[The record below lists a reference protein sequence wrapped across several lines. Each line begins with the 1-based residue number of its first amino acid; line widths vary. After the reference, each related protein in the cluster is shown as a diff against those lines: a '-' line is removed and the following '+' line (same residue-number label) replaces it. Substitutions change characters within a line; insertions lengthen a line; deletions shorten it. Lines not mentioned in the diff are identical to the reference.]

1 MRKSSI
7 WLATTLLATSIAAVA
22 HNAETH
28 RDATAYAFEL
38 MAVAGKPEVRQRF
51 AGNTEMLQFIDAMS
65 AAARFFE
72 GLPAD
77 LPAPHR
83 DRCFDLEVMKRF
95 ASFSPL
101 ASGDGSKPAGIFP
114 VPLDIQYFS
123 NEKSCGVDAYW
134 RAGTLYRHFFPGE
147 QTHAGN
153 VLGFW
158 SAHPDE
164 LLDDIEME
172 ARITNAAGATEIK
185 QIFEAAGGLTAGTVW
200 VSAKCLGKCFKGVF
214 SLDFKDCK
222 KCVSDAYD
230 DAKDAVHDG
239 IATVDGLM
247 PGIPL
252 GDLEFLREITSGMCH
267 HIDVKGDVFA
277 PGWDTLTKPHYD
289 DISGLYGATPGPYG
303 IPGVTEEFALQ
314 VTRALGISI
323 DYDNSDGPKNYEVT
337 DGKDFHPNSAG
348 RRRQDWEYLTW
359 PNVPMPPLD
368 NLAWYGWD
376 KFKLSV
382 AQHRADNSKPV
393 ETKYIGWVLHG
404 LGDSTVPMHVTG
416 TFGWG
421 HRPYEDAESELGRQL
436 LGDFQAEMQPA
447 AGEAEALL
455 QAALAY
461 RQQILSWRAA
471 HPDHARDTPVRDL
484 VTRLAQQT
492 LEAGAAHPSIY
503 DDDLSTA
510 WNIPGPPRGAA
521 VSLYKSEAPFMRARL
536 QETVAATIAFLTSAA
551 ELP

>member
-1 MRKSSI
+1 MRNRIFWVAAALVGASM
-7 WLATTLLATSIAAVA
+7 TAVA

-38 MAVAGKPEVRQRF
+38 MAVAGKDEIRHRF
-51 AGNTEMLQFIDAMS
+51 AGNPEMLDFIDAMT
-65 AAARFFE
+65 AAALFYE

-77 LPAPHR
+77 LPAAHR
-83 DRCFDLEVMKRF
+83 DRCIDLEVMNRF

-101 ASGDGSKPAGIFP
+101 GVTDGSKPAGIYP
-114 VPLDIQYFS
+114 VPVDIQYFS
-123 NEKSCGVDAYW
+123 NDKSCGVDAYW
-134 RAGTLYRHFFPGE
+134 RAGTLYRHYFPTE

-172 ARITNAAGATEIK
+172 ARITNAAGASEIK
-185 QIFEAAGGLTAGTVW
+185 QIFEAAGGATAGTVW

-214 SLDFKDCK
+214 SLNLNDCK

-230 DAKDAVHDG
+230 QAEDAVHDG
-239 IATVDGLM
+239 IATIDGLV

-252 GDLEFLREITSGMCH
+252 GDLEFLREVTSGMCH
-267 HIDVKGDVFA
+267 HIDAKGDVFA
-277 PGWDTLTKPHYD
+277 PGWSTLTKPHYD
-289 DISGLYGATPGPYG
+289 DISGLYGATPGPFG
-303 IPGVTEEFALQ
+303 QPGKTEVFALEL
-314 VTRALGISI
+314 TRAFGVSI
-323 DYDNSDGPKNYEVT
+323 DYDHSNGPKNYEIT
-337 DGKDFHPNSAG
+337 DGKDFHPNSVA

-368 NLAWYGWD
+368 NLAWYGWN
-376 KFKLSV
+376 KFKRSV
-382 AQHRADNSKPV
+382 EQHRADNTKPV
-393 ETKYIGWVLHG
+393 AMKYIGWALHG

-416 TFGWG
+416 TFAWG

-436 LGDFQAEMQPA
+436 LGEMQAEVEPA
-447 AGEAEALL
+447 TSEAEALL
-455 QAALAY
+455 QAALVY
-461 RQQILSWRAA
+461 RKQILAWRAA
-471 HPDHARDTPVRDL
+471 HPDHARDVPVRDL
-484 VTRLAQQT
+484 VTDLAQKT
-492 LEAGAAHPSIY
+492 LAAAAAHVSIY

-510 WNIPGPPRGAA
+510 WNIPGPARSAA
-521 VSLYKSEAPFMRARL
+521 ISFYKSEEPFMRARL
-536 QETVAATIAFLTSAA
+536 RETVAATIAFLTSAA